1 MQLANLRNFKFS
13 NFSFYQYFF
22 TAYIGLHVTFSILLG
37 NITAFAPDEG
47 LYKGIFSKL
56 YSEGFT
62 SDVLGFSG
70 AWEPWLRL
78 LYLPA
83 KLLTYIGFSDLL
95 AVRFF
100 SISCSALATVLLIKM
115 AKENG
120 RDDRVFKAAIVS
132 ISFIPT
138 VFLWSSIGLRES
150 FLYLEISAILYFL
163 SRTKDNIDIRNL
175 TGLAISV
182 YSLSMTKNYIFI
194 LFLFAFVPTLFVF
207 SFIKR
212 ERFFTHFLIL
222 IIAVMPLAFNPEL
235 VPAISSYFKGQ
246 VTKVDTIEIGDIN
259 NDGRCDSFEPCA
271 NSNGNGNSNGDGNG
285 NGNGNS
291 NGIEDAETAEYVA
304 TGGMTVHALLGEL
317 KRDPNAILARIA
329 SVLGIT
335 AKLEDISKSA
345 IVVAT
350 DKSVIENQ
358 KKLSLQ
364 QAGLKKPLQVLK
376 SSAKFLLIPF
386 IFIDNGSLFLN
397 IQSIE
402 TPIWLFIYGLF
413 FVGFFQL
420 VRRQREF
427 DYAVMVATL
436 FALEFVA
443 ISALTEINV
452 GTALRHRSLLLI
464 PILVIWVARNKT
476 VIKKTN

>member
-1 MQLANLRNFKFS
+1 MQLVNLRNFKFS
-13 NFSFYQYFF
+13 NFTFYQYFF

-56 YSEGFT
+56 YSAGFT
-62 SDVLGFSG
+62 SDVLGFGG

-83 KLLTYIGFSDLL
+83 KLLTYLGFSDLL
-95 AVRFF
+95 AVRFL
-100 SISCSALATVLLIKM
+100 SIGCSALATFLLIKM

-120 RDDRVFKAAIVS
+120 RDDRMFKMAIIA
-132 ISFIPT
+132 ISFMPT

-150 FLYLEISAILYFL
+150 FLFLEISAILFFL
-163 SRTKDNIDIRNL
+163 SRVKDKLDIRNL
-175 TGLAISV
+175 LGLTFSV

-194 LFLFAFVPTLFVF
+194 LFLFAFIPTLLVF

-212 ERFFTHFLIL
+212 KRLITHILIL
-222 IIAVMPLAFNPEL
+222 SIAVMPLAFNPEL

-271 NSNGNGNSNGDGNG
+271 NSNGNGNGAGD
-285 NGNGNS
+285 
-291 NGIEDAETAEYVA
+291 EEVDTVQYVA
-304 TGGMTVHALLGEL
+304 TGGMTVHALLDQL
-317 KRDPNAILARIA
+317 KGSPNTIIARISSA
-329 SVLGIT
+329 LGIT
-335 AKLEDISKSA
+335 AKLEAISKSA
-345 IVVAT
+345 TVVET
-350 DKSVIENQ
+350 DDQVVENQ

-364 QAGLKKPLQVLK
+364 QAGLTKPLQVLE

-413 FVGFFQL
+413 FVGLYQL
-420 VRRQREF
+420 ARRRHEF
-427 DYAVMVATL
+427 DYAVMMATL

-464 PILVIWVARNKT
+464 PIMVIWVAR
-476 VIKKTN
+476 KKKPANT

>member
-13 NFSFYQYFF
+13 NLLFYHYFF

-47 LYKGIFSKL
+47 LYKGIFSTL
-56 YSEGFT
+56 YSAGFT

-70 AWEPWLRL
+70 AWVPWLRL
-78 LYLPA
+78 FYLPA
-83 KLLTYIGFSDLL
+83 KLLTYLGFSDLL
-95 AVRFF
+95 SVRFLAIGY
-100 SISCSALATVLLIKM
+100 STLATFLLIKM
-115 AKENG
+115 AKDNG
-120 RDDRVFKAAIVS
+120 RDDRVFKAAIIA

-163 SRTKDNIDIRNL
+163 SRIKDEIDIRNL
-175 TGLAISV
+175 LGLAISV

-194 LFLFAFVPTLFVF
+194 LFLFAFILTLLLF
-207 SFIKR
+207 SFLKPKR
-212 ERFFTHFLIL
+212 IITHIL
-222 IIAVMPLAFNPEL
+222 VLSIAIVPLAFNPEL
-235 VPAISSYFKGQ
+235 VPAISNYFNGQ

-259 NDGRCDSFEPCA
+259 NDGRCDYFEPCA
-271 NSNGNGNSNGDGNG
+271 NGNSNS
-285 NGNGNS
+285 NS
-291 NGIEDAETAEYVA
+291 NEELEEPIGYVA
-304 TGGMTVHALLGEL
+304 TGGMTVHALLDQL
-317 KRDPNAILARIA
+317 KASPNTILAKIA
-329 SVLGIT
+329 GALGIT
-335 AKLEDISKSA
+335 AKLESISKSA
-345 IVVAT
+345 IVVET
-350 DKSVIENQ
+350 DKSVVANQ

-364 QAGLKKPLQVLK
+364 QAGIKKPLQVLE

-413 FVGFFQL
+413 FVGLFQL
-420 VRRQREF
+420 ARRRREF
-427 DYAVMVATL
+427 DYAVMIATL

-464 PILVIWVARNKT
+464 PILVIWVSR
-476 VIKKTN
+476 KKKSTSI

>member
-13 NFSFYQYFF
+13 NFTFYQYFF

-56 YSEGFT
+56 YSAGFT
-62 SDVLGFSG
+62 SDVLGFGG

-78 LYLPA
+78 IYLPA
-83 KLLTYIGFSDLL
+83 KLLTYLGFSDLL
-95 AVRFF
+95 AVRFL
-100 SISCSALATVLLIKM
+100 SIGCSTLATFLLIKM

-120 RDDRVFKAAIVS
+120 RDDRIFKAGIIA

-150 FLYLEISAILYFL
+150 FLFLEISAILYFL
-163 SRTKDNIDIRNL
+163 SRVKDEIDLRNL
-175 TGLAISV
+175 LGLILSV

-194 LFLFAFVPTLFVF
+194 LFLFAFIPTLLVF

-212 ERFFTHFLIL
+212 KRFVTHILIL
-222 IIAVMPLAFNPEL
+222 SIAVMPLAFNPEL
-235 VPAISSYFKGQ
+235 VPAISNYFKGQ
-246 VTKVDTIEIGDIN
+246 VAKLDTIEIGDIN

-271 NSNGNGNSNGDGNG
+271 NSNGNGNGN
-285 NGNGNS
+285 
-291 NGIEDAETAEYVA
+291 EDVETVDYVA
-304 TGGMTVHALLGEL
+304 TGGMTVHALLDQL
-317 KRDPNAILARIA
+317 KGSPNTIIARISSA
-329 SVLGIT
+329 LGIT
-335 AKLEDISKSA
+335 AKLEAISKSA
-345 IVVAT
+345 TVVET
-350 DKSVIENQ
+350 DDQVVENQ

-364 QAGLKKPLQVLK
+364 QAGLTKPLQVLE

-397 IQSIE
+397 IQSLE

-413 FVGFFQL
+413 FVGIYQL
-420 VRRQREF
+420 ARRRREF
-427 DYAVMVATL
+427 DYAVMMATL

-464 PILVIWVARNKT
+464 PILVIWVAR
-476 VIKKTN
+476 KKKPSTT

>member
-1 MQLANLRNFKFS
+1 MRLANLRNIKFS
-13 NFSFYQYFF
+13 SFSFYHYFF

-37 NITAFAPDEG
+37 KITAFAPDEG
-47 LYKGIFSKL
+47 LYKGIFSTL

-70 AWEPWLRL
+70 AWVPWLRL

-83 KLLTYIGFSDLL
+83 KLLTYLGFSDLL
-95 AVRFF
+95 AVRFLAIGY
-100 SISCSALATVLLIKM
+100 STLATFLLIKM

-120 RDDRVFKAAIVS
+120 RDDRVFKAAIIA

-138 VFLWSSIGLRES
+138 VFLWSSSGLRES

-163 SRTKDNIDIRNL
+163 SRISSEIDIRNL
-175 TGLAISV
+175 LGLAISV

-194 LFLFAFVPTLFVF
+194 LFLFAFILTLFLF
-207 SFIKR
+207 SFLKPKR
-212 ERFFTHFLIL
+212 IITHILIL
-222 IIAVMPLAFNPEL
+222 SIATMPLAFNPEL
-235 VPAISSYFKGQ
+235 APAISSYFKSQ
-246 VTKVDTIEIGDIN
+246 LAKVDTIEIGDLN
-259 NDGRCDSFEPCA
+259 NDGRCDSFEPC
-271 NSNGNGNSNGDGNG
+271 G

-291 NGIEDAETAEYVA
+291 NSNSLEDPIKYVA
-304 TGGMTVHALLGEL
+304 TGGMTVQELLDQL
-317 KRDPNAILARIA
+317 KGNPNTIVARIA
-329 SVLGIT
+329 KPFGIT
-335 AKLEDISKSA
+335 AKLEAISKSVTVLETDKL
-345 IVVAT
+345 VVA
-350 DKSVIENQ
+350 NQ

-364 QAGLKKPLQVLK
+364 QASIKKPLQVLE
-376 SSAKFLLIPF
+376 SSAKFLLVPF

-402 TPIWLFIYGLF
+402 TPVWLFIYVLF
-413 FVGFFQL
+413 FVGLYL
-420 VRRQREF
+420 VIRGRREF

-464 PILVIWVARNKT
+464 PILVIWVSR
-476 VIKKTN
+476 KKKSTSI